1 MGRAKKSVEVEAQV
15 IARGNVVPMMTE
27 TESEETVQYVS
38 DEDAARE
45 DRLVSEIRMIT
56 EQTKQVVLF
65 NSIEIGR
72 RLTEAK
78 AMVKR
83 GTWGTWLKERVDY
96 SQRTANNFMKI
107 YQEYGR
113 NGLAEKSQALANLSY
128 TQALALIDL
137 PEDER
142 ARFAEERK
150 AGEMALRKLQ
160 EEVRQEK
167 EKVTAVKEL
176 ANRNA
181 AEAEAKFADE
191 LKQKDTQMAKLTA
204 EKAKVA
210 AQIEVLEKRAAEA
223 EKSNQNARCGR
234 SYRITEFG
242 TDADCQSNS
251 PSASNPNFCPYCAS
265 PFERPLTRVRNQEI
279 EDYILDTIRIGMK
292 SDTVLDSETVIDFL
306 CNISDGGFELYDPKF
321 EIYFNSGITYGA
333 DNLELLHVT
342 KHEIDLTVQRG
353 GVIFQDVLKDWSIEP
368 DATIHVWRFPE
379 SESDVM
385 TSEFSLFML
394 GLLAK
399 IKAGTIW
406 KSSLFILSSLSDH
419 QV

>member
-1 MGRAKKSVEVEAQV
+1 MGRAKKNVEVEAQV

-160 EEVRQEK
+160 EEV
-167 EKVTAVKEL
+167 
-176 ANRNA
+176 
-181 AEAEAKFADE
+181 
-191 LKQKDTQMAKLTA
+191 
-204 EKAKVA
+204 
-210 AQIEVLEKRAAEA
+210 
-223 EKSNQNARCGR
+223 
-234 SYRITEFG
+234 
-242 TDADCQSNS
+242 
-251 PSASNPNFCPYCAS
+251 
-265 PFERPLTRVRNQEI
+265 
-279 EDYILDTIRIGMK
+279 
-292 SDTVLDSETVIDFL
+292 
-306 CNISDGGFELYDPKF
+306 
-321 EIYFNSGITYGA
+321 
-333 DNLELLHVT
+333 
-342 KHEIDLTVQRG
+342 
-353 GVIFQDVLKDWSIEP
+353 
-368 DATIHVWRFPE
+368 
-379 SESDVM
+379 
-385 TSEFSLFML
+385 
-394 GLLAK
+394 
-399 IKAGTIW
+399 
-406 KSSLFILSSLSDH
+406 
-419 QV
+419 

>member
-1 MGRAKKSVEVEAQV
+1 M
-15 IARGNVVPMMTE
+15 
-27 TESEETVQYVS
+27 
-38 DEDAARE
+38 
-45 DRLVSEIRMIT
+45 
-56 EQTKQVVLF
+56 
-65 NSIEIGR
+65 
-72 RLTEAK
+72 
-78 AMVKR
+78 
-83 GTWGTWLKERVDY
+83 
-96 SQRTANNFMKI
+96 
-107 YQEYGR
+107 
-113 NGLAEKSQALANLSY
+113 
-128 TQALALIDL
+128 
-137 PEDER
+137 
-142 ARFAEERK
+142 
-150 AGEMALRKLQ
+150 RKLS
-160 EEVRQEK
+160 
-167 EKVTAVKEL
+167 AYNL
-176 ANRNA
+176 A
-181 AEAEAKFADE
+181 
-191 LKQKDTQMAKLTA
+191 
-204 EKAKVA
+204 
-210 AQIEVLEKRAAEA
+210 
-223 EKSNQNARCGR
+223 QNNNCGLITCSICGR

-406 KSSLFILSSLSDH
+406 KSSLFIFEQSQRSSGLIFASACEI
-419 QV
+419 Q

>member
-1 MGRAKKSVEVEAQV
+1 MQKLSAYNLAQNNNC
-15 IARGNVVPMMTE
+15 G
-27 TESEETVQYVS
+27 
-38 DEDAARE
+38 
-45 DRLVSEIRMIT
+45 LIT
-56 EQTKQVVLF
+56 C
-65 NSIEIGR
+65 SI
-72 RLTEAK
+72 
-78 AMVKR
+78 
-83 GTWGTWLKERVDY
+83 
-96 SQRTANNFMKI
+96 
-107 YQEYGR
+107 
-113 NGLAEKSQALANLSY
+113 
-128 TQALALIDL
+128 
-137 PEDER
+137 
-142 ARFAEERK
+142 
-150 AGEMALRKLQ
+150 
-160 EEVRQEK
+160 
-167 EKVTAVKEL
+167 
-176 ANRNA
+176 
-181 AEAEAKFADE
+181 
-191 LKQKDTQMAKLTA
+191 
-204 EKAKVA
+204 
-210 AQIEVLEKRAAEA
+210 
-223 EKSNQNARCGR
+223 CGR

-265 PFERPLTRVRNQEI
+265 PFERPLTRARNQEI

-292 SDTVLDSETVIDFL
+292 SDTVLDPETVIDFL

-406 KSSLFILSSLSDH
+406 KSSLFILSCLSDY

>member
-1 MGRAKKSVEVEAQV
+1 MQKLSAYNLAQNNNC
-15 IARGNVVPMMTE
+15 G
-27 TESEETVQYVS
+27 
-38 DEDAARE
+38 
-45 DRLVSEIRMIT
+45 LIT
-56 EQTKQVVLF
+56 C
-65 NSIEIGR
+65 SI
-72 RLTEAK
+72 
-78 AMVKR
+78 
-83 GTWGTWLKERVDY
+83 
-96 SQRTANNFMKI
+96 
-107 YQEYGR
+107 
-113 NGLAEKSQALANLSY
+113 
-128 TQALALIDL
+128 
-137 PEDER
+137 
-142 ARFAEERK
+142 
-150 AGEMALRKLQ
+150 
-160 EEVRQEK
+160 
-167 EKVTAVKEL
+167 
-176 ANRNA
+176 
-181 AEAEAKFADE
+181 
-191 LKQKDTQMAKLTA
+191 
-204 EKAKVA
+204 
-210 AQIEVLEKRAAEA
+210 
-223 EKSNQNARCGR
+223 CGR

-292 SDTVLDSETVIDFL
+292 SDTVLDPETVIDFL

-342 KHEIDLTVQRG
+342 KHEIDLTV
-353 GVIFQDVLKDWSIEP
+353 
-368 DATIHVWRFPE
+368 PE

-406 KSSLFILSSLSDH
+406 KSSLFILSCLSDH